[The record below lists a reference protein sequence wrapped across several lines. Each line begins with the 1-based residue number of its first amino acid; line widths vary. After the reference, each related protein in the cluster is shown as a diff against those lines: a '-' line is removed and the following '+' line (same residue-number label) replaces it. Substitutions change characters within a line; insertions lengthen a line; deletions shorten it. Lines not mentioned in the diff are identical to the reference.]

1 MDDREI
7 ISLFWE
13 RDELAVAE
21 TQKSYGKLCNSI
33 ADRILNN
40 RQDAEECVNDAYL
53 ALWNTIPPERPQ
65 HLSAFLARI
74 VRNISLKKYRER
86 TAKKRSSAVMLTL
99 DELAE
104 CIPDPNTPD
113 AEMRNCELS
122 GMLDAFLRSLP
133 EAECSVFLRRYWYF
147 DSIEDICERFGFGKS
162 KVKMM
167 LHRTR
172 EKLRKKL
179 KEEDFIV

>member
-21 TQKSYGKLCNSI
+21 TQKSYGKFCNSI

-65 HLSAFLARI
+65 HLSAYLGRI
-74 VRNISLKKYRER
+74 VRNISLKKYRAR

-113 AEMRNCELS
+113 AEMRNRELS

-133 EAECSVFLRRYWYF
+133 EVECSVFLRRYWYF
-147 DSIEDICERFGFGKS
+147 DSIEDICKRFGFGKS

-179 KEEDFIV
+179 KEEDFTI

>member
-13 RDELAVAE
+13 RDERAVAE
-21 TQKSYGKLCNSI
+21 TQKRYGKLCHSI

-53 ALWNTIPPERPQ
+53 ALWNSIPPERPQ
-65 HLSAFLARI
+65 HFSAYLGRI
-74 VRNISLKKYRER
+74 VRNLSLKKYRER
-86 TAKKRSSAVMLTL
+86 TAKKRGSAVMLTL

-104 CIPDPNTPD
+104 CIPDPNTLD
-113 AEMRNCELS
+113 VELRS
-122 GMLDAFLRSLP
+122 EALSRLLDAFLRSLP
-133 EAECSVFLRRYWYF
+133 EVECSVFLRRYWYF

-179 KEEDFIV
+179 KEEDFMI